1 MINQMHLLKQAY
13 QNNGMPHAALSDQA
27 KAALLHCKQDF
38 INQLKSGDLI
48 EGTLVKLEGKLFLKE
63 LTTNLLL
70 NTSLNDHELIGQ
82 LVQWEVQGTEGDKLL
97 LSIKNQGLV
106 ENIENKTVVTQALED
121 LGLPVKEGMKEV
133 VEGFTR
139 FQLPLLK
146 ESIVKTFGLTQVTK
160 LPMEVLLNILQHYEE
175 EPKLDRQVAYK
186 GISNYEVTKLMDSID
201 ELFTIIGKTFVEQ
214 GMNKEEG
221 LIKCFN
227 TFEKVLPED
236 TLEQV
241 IKELSSLT
249 KEENESLENITLKKE
264 ELKDFI
270 KLVLDNHVPLEEVL
284 KKWLRASIRLPLE
297 NLKEAATQ
305 AGGLKS
311 TNLFKEEEIIE
322 KVIKTIKEHM
332 PQSESLE
339 RVIGQVEEQLLVG
352 QKLKEEGNY
361 YTFPFMSELGE
372 AKGKVYF
379 YKPYKQKSKLDKSLY
394 TVIALDMPTLKEVEI
409 HIYQVQK
416 ALKIGFYV
424 DKEEV
429 RRLIEKEGHRLVA
442 PLQTLGYYIS
452 DISYAKKAEGIKPI
466 TKEKDSEIMG
476 IKSFDCQV

>member
-1 MINQMHLLKQAY
+1 MINQMDLLKQVY

-38 INQLKSGDLI
+38 LNQLKSGDLI
-48 EGTLVKLEGKLFLKE
+48 EGTLIRLEGKLFLKE
-63 LTTNLLL
+63 LTTGLLL
-70 NTSLNDHELIGQ
+70 NTSLNEHELIGQ
-82 LVQWEVQGTEGDKLL
+82 LLQWEVKGLEGDKML

-106 ENIENKTVVTQALED
+106 EDMENKTVVTQALEE
-121 LGLPVKEGMKEV
+121 LGLPVKDAMKEV

-146 ESIVKTFGLTQVTK
+146 GDIAKTFGLAQVTK

-186 GISNYEVTKLMDSID
+186 GISNYKDTKLMDSID
-201 ELFTIIGKTFVEQ
+201 ELLTAVGKTFVEQ

-227 TFEKVLPED
+227 TFEKVLPSH
-236 TLEQV
+236 TLEDV
-241 IKELSSLT
+241 IKELSLPT
-249 KEENESLENITLKKE
+249 KEGNESLENMTSKKE
-264 ELKDFI
+264 ELKAFI
-270 KLVLDNHVPLEEVL
+270 KLVLDNHIPLEEVL
-284 KKWLRASIRLPLE
+284 KKCLRVSIRLSLE

-305 AGGLKS
+305 VGGLKS
-311 TNLFKEEEIIE
+311 TNLFKEEEIIQ
-322 KVIKTIKEHM
+322 KVVKAVKDQA
-332 PQSESLE
+332 PQSEPLE
-339 RVIGQVEEQLLVG
+339 RVISQVEEQLLVG
-352 QKLKEEGNY
+352 QKLKEEGHY

-379 YKPYKQKSKLDKSLY
+379 YKPHKQKSKLDKSLY
-394 TVIALDMPTLKEVEI
+394 TVIALDMPTIKKVEI

-416 ALKIGFYV
+416 TLKIGFYV
-424 DKEEV
+424 DEESV
-429 RRLIEKEGHRLVA
+429 RTLIEKEGHKLVA

-452 DISYAKKAEGIKPI
+452 DISYAKKVEGIMPI
-466 TKEKDSEIMG
+466 TKEKDSEIIG
-476 IKSFDCQV
+476 SKSFDYQV